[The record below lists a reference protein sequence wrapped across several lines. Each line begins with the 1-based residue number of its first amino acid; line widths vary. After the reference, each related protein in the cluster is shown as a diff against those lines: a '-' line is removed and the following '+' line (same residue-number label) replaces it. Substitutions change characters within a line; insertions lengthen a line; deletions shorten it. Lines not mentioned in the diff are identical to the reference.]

1 MNSNKRKEDITC
13 CPSLTKKLKVKND
26 FFCATVNPLEISTR
40 SSTWSCDYDI
50 LPKVTLF
57 SGIMFEK
64 RESAVGQQQKACSML
79 IVSAKSFF
87 QHGGFV
93 KVQIKKPFGDQ
104 IRPATIL
111 FQDSITSKHAVSPQ
125 FLLVS
130 YVAIPLSC
138 FFFLKHYVE
147 TKEKTGRVLYRATA
161 KMSKKCSLSMM
172 PLCEI

>member
-1 MNSNKRKEDITC
+1 MIFFVPLWILLKYQPYHQLGPVITTFYQKS
-13 CPSLTKKLKVKND
+13 P
-26 FFCATVNPLEISTR
+26 
-40 SSTWSCDYDI
+40 Y
-50 LPKVTLF
+50 LF

-64 RESAVGQQQKACSML
+64 RESAIGQQQKACSML
-79 IVSAKSFF
+79 IVSVKSFF

-161 KMSKKCSLSMM
+161 KMSKKCSLPMM
-172 PLCEI
+172 PLREIWVQSVRSKV